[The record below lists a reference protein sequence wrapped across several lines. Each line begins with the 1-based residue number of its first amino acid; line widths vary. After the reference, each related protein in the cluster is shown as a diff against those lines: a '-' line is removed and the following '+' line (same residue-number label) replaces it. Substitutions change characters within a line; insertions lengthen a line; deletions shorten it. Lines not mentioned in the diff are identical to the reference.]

1 MFAKQNTK
9 QEANKDRVP
18 NFTPLQ
24 VASQQDILKSQ
35 ECKYTTRRRS
45 TASQIQS

>member
-9 QEANKDRVP
+9 QEANKDHVP

-24 VASQQDILKSQ
+24 VASQQHVLK
-35 ECKYTTRRRS
+35 
-45 TASQIQS
+45 